1 MVGRPFT
8 RQQIDQ
14 NLNIKQ
20 RQTILT
26 GDQKHT
32 DHIETGQRVIRHSSR
47 PNVFL
52 FFFAAPHFLKTIL
65 GSRTSGTFGFAPTHK
80 PTLRKT
86 KRATFLPSHDINISI

>member
-32 DHIETGQRVIRHSSR
+32 DHFATGQLISRHDSPTLRV
-47 PNVFL
+47 L

-65 GSRTSGTFGFAPTHK
+65 ASRRSGTFGFARHTSQRFAK
-80 PTLRKT
+80 PKEP
-86 KRATFLPSHDINISI
+86 FLSTPI

>member
-1 MVGRPFT
+1 
-8 RQQIDQ
+8 
-14 NLNIKQ
+14 
-20 RQTILT
+20 LT

-86 KRATFLPSHDINISI
+86 KRATFFAIARHKH

>member
-1 MVGRPFT
+1 M
-8 RQQIDQ
+8 
-14 NLNIKQ
+14 
-20 RQTILT
+20 T

-80 PTLRKT
+80 
-86 KRATFLPSHDINISI
+86 ADPSAKPKEPLFAIARHKH